1 MPASSDR
8 PPEARAR
15 AFRPSAF
22 VRGSVALHAVAA
34 GALIM
39 RPQLW
44 PWALT
49 AIVADHLALT
59 AAGLWPRA
67 TLLGPNLTRLPQRAA
82 ARGEIAVTI
91 DDGPDSEVTPALLA
105 LLEEHAVRASF
116 FCVGERIA
124 RHPQLAR
131 EIIARGHGLE
141 NHSQRHLNRFSLLGP
156 GALRAEIAAAQE
168 SIVQATGVAPRF
180 FRAPAG
186 LRNPFLERELARAG
200 LQLVSWTR
208 RGFDTVTAE
217 PERVL
222 ARLTRGLAAGDILL
236 LHDGHAARTARG
248 DPVILDVLP
257 ALLAAV
263 RAAGLKPVTLRAAGA

>member
-22 VRGSVALHAVAA
+22 VSGSVALHAAAA
-34 GALIM
+34 GALILE
-39 RPQLW
+39 PQLW

-59 AAGLWPRA
+59 TAGLWPRA

-82 ARGEIAVTI
+82 ARSEIAVTI
-91 DDGPDSEVTPALLA
+91 DDGPDPEVTPALLA

-200 LQLVSWTR
+200 LRLVSWTR

-248 DPVILDVLP
+248 GPVILDVLP